1 MKKTLLTGIYAI
13 TPDNLEKEKLY
24 KKVNKLL
31 QNGVRI
37 IQYRDKLRSFED
49 KLIISKQLKDICQ
62 NFDSLLII
70 NDDIH
75 IAKEINADGVHL
87 GQKDISCNEARNI
100 LGSGPIVGI
109 SCQNN
114 LELALKAQHEGAD
127 YVAFGS
133 IFKTSTKKDVVY
145 CSLEDLKDFVKKIE
159 ISSVAIGGINL
170 SNFQE
175 VKRSGVDMIA
185 MSSELF
191 LQNEI
196 PELELFIEKD
206 NSY

>member
-1 MKKTLLTGIYAI
+1 MKKTLLNGIYAI
-13 TPDNLEKEKLY
+13 TPDSLEKEQLY
-24 KKVNKLL
+24 KRVKKLL

-62 NFDSLLII
+62 SFDSLLII
-70 NDDIH
+70 NDDIR

-100 LGSGPIVGI
+100 LGSDPIIGI

-133 IFKTSTKKDVVY
+133 IFKTTTKEDVVY

-170 SNFQE
+170 STFGE

>member
-1 MKKTLLTGIYAI
+1 MKKNLLTGIYAI
-13 TPDNLEKEKLY
+13 TPDNLKKEELY
-24 KKVNKLL
+24 KKVHKLL
-31 QNGVRI
+31 KNGVRI
-37 IQYRDKLRSFED
+37 IQYRDKLRSVED
-49 KLIISKQLKDICQ
+49 KLIISKQLKTICQ
-62 NFDSLLII
+62 SFDSLLII

-75 IAKEINADGVHL
+75 IAKKINAHGVHL

-100 LGSGPIVGI
+100 LGSDPIIGI

-114 LELALKAQHEGAD
+114 LELALRAQHEGAD

-170 SNFQE
+170 SSFHE

-191 LQNEI
+191 LQKEI
-196 PELELFIEKD
+196 PELELFIERD
-206 NSY
+206 N

>member
-1 MKKTLLTGIYAI
+1 MKKNLLTGIYAV
-13 TPDNLEKEKLY
+13 TPDNLKKEELY
-24 KKVNKLL
+24 KKVHKLL
-31 QNGVRI
+31 KSGVRI
-37 IQYRDKLRSFED
+37 IQYRDKLRSVKD
-49 KLIISKQLKDICQ
+49 KLIISKQLKTICQ
-62 NFDSLLII
+62 SFDSLLII

-75 IAKEINADGVHL
+75 IAKKINAHGVHL

-100 LGSGPIVGI
+100 LGSDPIIGI

-114 LELALKAQHEGAD
+114 LELALRAQHEGAD

-170 SNFQE
+170 SSFHE

-185 MSSELF
+185 MSSGLF
-191 LQNEI
+191 LQKEI
-196 PELELFIEKD
+196 PELELFIERD
-206 NSY
+206 NEY

>member
-1 MKKTLLTGIYAI
+1 MKKNLLTGIYAI
-13 TPDNLEKEKLY
+13 TPDNLKKEELY
-24 KKVNKLL
+24 NKVYKLL
-31 QNGVRI
+31 KNGVRI
-37 IQYRDKLRSFED
+37 IQYRDKLRSVKD
-49 KLIISKQLKDICQ
+49 KLIISKQLKTICQ
-62 NFDSLLII
+62 SFDSLLII

-75 IAKEINADGVHL
+75 IAKKINAHGVHL

-100 LGSGPIVGI
+100 LGSDPIIGI

-114 LELALKAQHEGAD
+114 LELALRAQHEGAD

-170 SNFQE
+170 SSFHE

-185 MSSELF
+185 MSSGLF
-191 LQNEI
+191 LQKEI
-196 PELELFIEKD
+196 PELELFIERD
-206 NSY
+206 NEY

>member
-1 MKKTLLTGIYAI
+1 MKKNLLTGIYAI
-13 TPDNLEKEKLY
+13 TPDNLKKEELY
-24 KKVNKLL
+24 KKVHKLL
-31 QNGVRI
+31 KNGVRI
-37 IQYRDKLRSFED
+37 IQYRDKLRSVED
-49 KLIISKQLKDICQ
+49 KLIISKQLKTICQ
-62 NFDSLLII
+62 SFNSLLII

-75 IAKEINADGVHL
+75 IAKKINAHGVHL

-100 LGSGPIVGI
+100 LGSDPIIGI

-114 LELALKAQHEGAD
+114 LELALRAQHEGAD

-170 SNFQE
+170 SRFHE

-185 MSSELF
+185 MSSGLF
-191 LQNEI
+191 FQKEI
-196 PELELFIEKD
+196 PELELFIERD
-206 NSY
+206 N

>member
-1 MKKTLLTGIYAI
+1 MKKELLSGIYAI
-13 TPDNLEKEKLY
+13 TPDNLKKEELY
-24 KKVNKLL
+24 NKVYKLL
-31 QNGVRI
+31 KNGVRI
-37 IQYRDKLRSFED
+37 IQYRDKLRSVED
-49 KLIISKQLKDICQ
+49 KLRISKQLKTICQ
-62 NFDSLLII
+62 SFNSLLII

-75 IAKEINADGVHL
+75 IAKKINAHGVHL
-87 GQKDISCNEARNI
+87 GQKDISCNEARNF
-100 LGSGPIVGI
+100 LGSDPIIGI

-114 LELALKAQHEGAD
+114 FELALKAQHEGAD

-170 SNFQE
+170 RDFQE
-175 VKRSGVDMIA
+175 VKRSGVNMIA

-191 LQNEI
+191 LQKEI
-196 PELELFIEKD
+196 PELELFIERD
-206 NSY
+206 N

>member
-1 MKKTLLTGIYAI
+1 MKKNLLTGIYAI
-13 TPDNLEKEKLY
+13 TPDNLKKEELY
-24 KKVNKLL
+24 KKVHKLL
-31 QNGVRI
+31 KNGVRI
-37 IQYRDKLRSFED
+37 IQYRDKLRSVKD
-49 KLIISKQLKDICQ
+49 KLIISKQLKTICQ
-62 NFDSLLII
+62 SFDSLLII

-75 IAKEINADGVHL
+75 IAKKINAHGVHL

-100 LGSGPIVGI
+100 LGSDPIIGI

-114 LELALKAQHEGAD
+114 FELALKAQHEGAD

-170 SNFQE
+170 NSFHE

-191 LQNEI
+191 LQKEI
-196 PELELFIEKD
+196 PELELFIERD
-206 NSY
+206 N

>member
-49 KLIISKQLKDICQ
+49 KLIISKQLKAICQ

-75 IAKEINADGVHL
+75 IAKEINAHGVH
-87 GQKDISCNEARNI
+87 R
-100 LGSGPIVGI
+100 
-109 SCQNN
+109 
-114 LELALKAQHEGAD
+114 
-127 YVAFGS
+127 
-133 IFKTSTKKDVVY
+133 
-145 CSLEDLKDFVKKIE
+145 
-159 ISSVAIGGINL
+159 
-170 SNFQE
+170 
-175 VKRSGVDMIA
+175 
-185 MSSELF
+185 
-191 LQNEI
+191 
-196 PELELFIEKD
+196 
-206 NSY
+206 

>member
-13 TPDNLEKEKLY
+13 TPDSLEKEELY
-24 KKVNKLL
+24 KKVHKLL
-31 QNGVRI
+31 KNGVRI
-37 IQYRDKLRSFED
+37 IQYRDKLRSVKD
-49 KLIISKQLKDICQ
+49 KLIISKQLKTICQ
-62 NFDSLLII
+62 SFDSLLII

-75 IAKEINADGVHL
+75 IAKKINAHGVHL

-100 LGSGPIVGI
+100 LGSDPIIGI

-114 LELALKAQHEGAD
+114 LELALRAQHEGAD

-170 SNFQE
+170 SSFHE

-185 MSSELF
+185 MSSGLF
-191 LQNEI
+191 LQKEI
-196 PELELFIEKD
+196 PELELFIERD
-206 NSY
+206 N

>member
-1 MKKTLLTGIYAI
+1 MKKNLLTGIYAI
-13 TPDNLEKEKLY
+13 TPDNLKKEELY
-24 KKVNKLL
+24 NKVYKLL
-31 QNGVRI
+31 KNGVRI
-37 IQYRDKLRSFED
+37 IQYRDKLRSVED
-49 KLIISKQLKDICQ
+49 KLIISKQLKTICQ
-62 NFDSLLII
+62 SFNSLLII

-75 IAKEINADGVHL
+75 IAKKINAHGVHL

-100 LGSGPIVGI
+100 LGSDPIIGI

-114 LELALKAQHEGAD
+114 LELALRAQHEGAD

-170 SNFQE
+170 SSFHE

-185 MSSELF
+185 MSSGLF
-191 LQNEI
+191 LQKEI
-196 PELELFIEKD
+196 PELSLIHI
-206 NSY
+206 

>member
-24 KKVNKLL
+24 KKVNNLL

-159 ISSVAIGGINL
+159 ISSVAIGGIGL
-170 SNFQE
+170 SSFQE

-196 PELELFIEKD
+196 PELELFIDKD

>member
-1 MKKTLLTGIYAI
+1 MKKNLLTGIYAI
-13 TPDNLEKEKLY
+13 TPDNLKKEELY
-24 KKVNKLL
+24 KKVHKLL
-31 QNGVRI
+31 KSGVRI
-37 IQYRDKLRSFED
+37 IQYRDKLRSVKD
-49 KLIISKQLKDICQ
+49 KLIISKQLKTICQ
-62 NFDSLLII
+62 SFDSLLII

-75 IAKEINADGVHL
+75 IAKKINAHGVHL

-100 LGSGPIVGI
+100 LGSDPIIGI

-145 CSLEDLKDFVKKIE
+145 CSLEDLKDFVKKVE
-159 ISSVAIGGINL
+159 ISCVAIGGINL
-170 SNFQE
+170 SSFHE

-191 LQNEI
+191 LQKEI
-196 PELELFIEKD
+196 PELELFIERD
-206 NSY
+206 N

>member
-13 TPDNLEKEKLY
+13 TPNNLKKEELY
-24 KKVNKLL
+24 KKVDKLL
-31 QNGVRI
+31 RKGVRI
-37 IQYRDKLRSFED
+37 IQYRDKLRSFKE
-49 KLIISKQLKDICQ
+49 KLIISKQLKAICR

-75 IAKEINADGVHL
+75 IAKEINAHGIHL
-87 GQKDISCNEARNI
+87 GQKDISCNEARSI
-100 LGSGPIVGI
+100 LGSDSIVGI

-114 LELALKAQHEGAD
+114 LELALKAQYEGAD

-145 CSLEDLKDFVKKIE
+145 CSLENLEDFVKKIE
-159 ISSVAIGGINL
+159 ISVAAIGGINL
-170 SNFQE
+170 TRFKK

-191 LQNEI
+191 LQKEI
-196 PELELFIEKD
+196 PELELYIERD
-206 NSY
+206 N

>member
-1 MKKTLLTGIYAI
+1 MKKNLLTGIYAI
-13 TPDNLEKEKLY
+13 TPDNLKKEELY
-24 KKVNKLL
+24 KKVQKLL
-31 QNGVRI
+31 KNGVRI
-37 IQYRDKLRSFED
+37 IQYRDKLRSVED
-49 KLIISKQLKDICQ
+49 KLIISKQLKTICQ
-62 NFDSLLII
+62 SFDSLLII

-75 IAKEINADGVHL
+75 IAKKINAHGVHL

-100 LGSGPIVGI
+100 LGSDPIIGI

-114 LELALKAQHEGAD
+114 LELALRAQHEGAD

-170 SNFQE
+170 SSFHE

-185 MSSELF
+185 MSSGLF
-191 LQNEI
+191 LQKEI
-196 PELELFIEKD
+196 PELELFIERD
-206 NSY
+206 N

>member
-1 MKKTLLTGIYAI
+1 MKKNLLTGIYAI
-13 TPDNLEKEKLY
+13 TPDNLKKEELY
-24 KKVNKLL
+24 KKVHKLL
-31 QNGVRI
+31 KNGVRI
-37 IQYRDKLRSFED
+37 IQYRDKLRSVED
-49 KLIISKQLKDICQ
+49 KLRISKQLKTICQ
-62 NFDSLLII
+62 SFDSLLII

-75 IAKEINADGVHL
+75 IAKKINAHGVHL

-100 LGSGPIVGI
+100 LGSDPIIGI

-114 LELALKAQHEGAD
+114 LELALRAQHEGAD

-170 SNFQE
+170 SSFHE
-175 VKRSGVDMIA
+175 VKRSGVDMLSLIH
-185 MSSELF
+185 
-191 LQNEI
+191 I
-196 PELELFIEKD
+196 
-206 NSY
+206 

>member
-1 MKKTLLTGIYAI
+1 MKKNLLTGIYAI
-13 TPDNLEKEKLY
+13 TPDNLKKEELY
-24 KKVNKLL
+24 KKVHKLL
-31 QNGVRI
+31 KNGVRI
-37 IQYRDKLRSFED
+37 IQYRDKLRSVKD
-49 KLIISKQLKDICQ
+49 KLIISKQLKTICQ
-62 NFDSLLII
+62 SFDSLLII

-75 IAKEINADGVHL
+75 IAKKINAHGVHL

-100 LGSGPIVGI
+100 LGSDPIIGI

-114 LELALKAQHEGAD
+114 LELALRAQHEGAD

-170 SNFQE
+170 SSFHE

-191 LQNEI
+191 LQKEI
-196 PELELFIEKD
+196 PELELFIERD
-206 NSY
+206 NEY

>member
-1 MKKTLLTGIYAI
+1 MKKNLLTGIYAI
-13 TPDNLEKEKLY
+13 TPDNLKKEELY
-24 KKVNKLL
+24 NKVYKLL
-31 QNGVRI
+31 KNGVRI
-37 IQYRDKLRSFED
+37 IQYRDKLRSVED
-49 KLIISKQLKDICQ
+49 KLIISKQLKTICQ
-62 NFDSLLII
+62 SFDSLLII

-75 IAKEINADGVHL
+75 IAKKINAHGVHL

-100 LGSGPIVGI
+100 LGSDPIIGI

-114 LELALKAQHEGAD
+114 LELALRAQHEGAD

-170 SNFQE
+170 SSFHE

-185 MSSELF
+185 MSSGLF
-191 LQNEI
+191 LQKEI
-196 PELELFIEKD
+196 PELELFIERD
-206 NSY
+206 NEY

>member
-1 MKKTLLTGIYAI
+1 MKKNLLTGIYAI
-13 TPDNLEKEKLY
+13 TPDNLKKEELY
-24 KKVNKLL
+24 KKVQKLL
-31 QNGVRI
+31 QNGVKI
-37 IQYRDKLRSFED
+37 IQYRDKLRSVED
-49 KLIISKQLKDICQ
+49 KLIISKQLKTICQ
-62 NFDSLLII
+62 SFDSLLII

-75 IAKEINADGVHL
+75 IAKKINAHGVHL

-100 LGSGPIVGI
+100 LGSDPIIGI

-114 LELALKAQHEGAD
+114 LELALRAQHEGAD

-145 CSLEDLKDFVKKIE
+145 CSLEDLKNFVKKIE

-170 SNFQE
+170 SSFHE